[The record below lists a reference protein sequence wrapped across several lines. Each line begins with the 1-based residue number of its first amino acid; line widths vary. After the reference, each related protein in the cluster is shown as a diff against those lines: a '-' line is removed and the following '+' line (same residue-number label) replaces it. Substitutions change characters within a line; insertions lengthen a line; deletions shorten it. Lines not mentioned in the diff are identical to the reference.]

1 MRRLVLGPQLALSG
15 RTQRGRASCVPGMT
29 RGLALVGLC
38 VAIFGAVFLL
48 VGRTPEDR
56 LVVAPKPEAA
66 QSTIEPRVK
75 AARHRK
81 AALPR
86 FVGEYFSVAY
96 PRGWRIETAERS
108 KGAYLDTTIRHPQ
121 SPSTYLRVDVTP
133 GRGADPAVHAKE
145 VEGYLLRQDTYRRIG
160 LEPERLAG
168 FPALRWDFDV
178 VESGVRLRKVDVF
191 LTDDGR
197 NRIAVLTQ
205 APASS
210 FQRYAPLFE
219 RLRASLVP
227 RA

>member
-1 MRRLVLGPQLALSG
+1 
-15 RTQRGRASCVPGMT
+15 MT

-38 VAIFGAVFLL
+38 VAIFGAVYLL

-56 LVVAPKPEAA
+56 VVVAPKREAA
-66 QSTIEPRVK
+66 LPAMKPRVK
-75 AARHRK
+75 AVRHRK

-86 FVGEYFSVAY
+86 FVGEYFSIRY
-96 PRGWRIETAERS
+96 PRGWRVETAEVS
-108 KGAYLDTTIRHPQ
+108 KGAYLDTTIRHPR

-133 GRGADPAVHAKE
+133 RLGTDPAVHARE
-145 VEGYLLRQDTYRRIG
+145 VEGYLLGHDTYRRIG
-160 LEPERLAG
+160 LERERLGG
-168 FPALRWDFDV
+168 FDALRWDFDV

-191 LTDDGR
+191 LTDDGS

-205 APASS
+205 APASA
-210 FQRYAPLFE
+210 FARYAPLFE